1 MKKTLLILLCLFAVT
16 MSETIAQNKKKSAK
30 DSVYAA
36 QPVTITASRQLQKVL
51 DVPLAVTVVPQIDLQ
66 NRRGYGLDEVMSI
79 VPGALVQARTGN
91 HDVRITI
98 RGYGARGAGERS
110 NAGTSRGIRVLVDG
124 IPHTEPD
131 GRTAFDLID
140 ITGASSIEVLRSSA
154 SALWGNA
161 SGGVVNISSVPTT
174 NSPFLSAQ
182 AQFGSYGFMKN
193 SLQAGTTTDLGK
205 MYVSFNN
212 TTFDGWRVHSNSA
225 ITQFNVGLMSE
236 VNLRTKLG
244 VFMSA
249 ASNIFRIAGPLTQ
262 AQFDSSAQQAQ
273 ASMITRDERRFNRLG
288 SLGMTLEHAI
298 DDHNSITSMAF
309 LQSKFLQ
316 RSERNTFRDFTR
328 YHVGG
333 NLIYKNAGKF
343 TDDIASHFLVGMDE
357 QYQDGAILFYGL
369 NKSGGRDTVLQQD
382 KREGA
387 NNFGIFGQEEVV
399 FNDKFSVMLGARYDK
414 IAYYNEIYFDGG
426 NKNDIAEKIYDNLT
440 PKFGLNY
447 RLASDMSVYAN
458 VGGGIEVPAGNEVDP
473 PGPLAASVVN
483 PLLEPMISTTYE
495 LGWKAMPQVDDFIGL
510 GAAGVSLDVAAYM
523 IGVKNDI
530 IPYDAGR
537 FYISAG
543 KTQRIGA
550 ELGAAVRLENGVTVS
565 AAFTYCNSKYVEYDL
580 SAIYSRPRDSVE
592 GQAAF
597 KNYTDNK
604 IAGMP
609 DMYSTVRVKW
619 LPKFLDR
626 LSIDAEMRTVGSYFA
641 DNANMLSVASYMTI
655 DAGVS
660 YEQPIV
666 GGLSARGFVRAMNLT
681 DQKYAASVW
690 INPERIK
697 NASPAFLESGLPR
710 NFSAGINLTWR
721 RD

>member
-1 MKKTLLILLCLFAVT
+1 MIFAGVDSALAQKKKTT
-16 MSETIAQNKKKSAK
+16 TK
-30 DSVYAA
+30 DSIYTA
-36 QPVTITASRQLQKVL
+36 QPVTVTATRQMQKVL

-66 NRRGYGLDEVMSI
+66 NRKGYGLDEVLSL

-124 IPHTEPD
+124 IPQTEPD

-140 ITGASSIEVLRSSA
+140 ISGASSIEVLRSTA

-161 SGGVVNISSVPTT
+161 SGGVLNISSVPTT
-174 NSPFLSAQ
+174 NSPFVSGQ
-182 AQFGSYGFMKN
+182 SQFGSFGFMKN
-193 SLQAGTTTDLGK
+193 SLQAGTTTNLGK
-205 MYVSFNN
+205 IYISFNN
-212 TTFDGWRVHSNSA
+212 TTFDGWRNHSASA
-225 ITQFNVGLMSE
+225 ITQFNAGILSQ
-236 VNLRTKLG
+236 VNARTKLG
-244 VFMSA
+244 VSMSA

-262 AQFDSSAQQAQ
+262 AQFDSSRQQAQ
-273 ASMITRDERRFNRLG
+273 ANMVTRDERRFNRLG
-288 SLGMTLEHAI
+288 SLGVTLDHAI
-298 DDHNSITSMAF
+298 DDNNTITSMAF

-316 RSERNTFRDFTR
+316 RSERNTFRDFNR

-333 NLIYKNAGKF
+333 NLIFKNSS
-343 TDDIASHFLVGMDE
+343 TITSDIGSHFLLGMDE

-387 NNFGIFGQEEVV
+387 NNFGVFVQEEVT
-399 FNDKFSVMLGARYDK
+399 FNDKLSIMLGARYDK

-426 NKNDIAEKIYDNLT
+426 NKNDVAEKIYDKIT

-447 RLASDMSVYAN
+447 RIASDMSVYAN
-458 VGGGIEVPAGNEVDP
+458 VGGGIEIPAGNEVDP
-473 PGPLAASVVN
+473 PGPLGSSVVN
-483 PLLEPMISTTYE
+483 PLLEPMVSTTYE
-495 LGWKAMPQVDDFIGL
+495 VGWKTLPRFNDFIGL
-510 GAAGVSLDVAAYM
+510 GSANVSLDVAAYM
-523 IGVKNDI
+523 IGVTNDI
-530 IPYDAGR
+530 IPYNGGR

-550 ELGAAVRLENGVTVS
+550 ELGGSVNLENGLS
-565 AAFTYCNSKYVEYDL
+565 LALAFTYCNSKYVEYNL
-580 SAIYSRPRDSVE
+580 SSLYVTSRDSIE

-597 KNYTDNK
+597 KDYSNNK

-609 DMYSTVRVKW
+609 DMYSTIRVKW
-619 LPKFLDR
+619 EPKFIER
-626 LSIDAEMRTVGSYFA
+626 FSIDAEMRSVGSYFA
-641 DNANMLSVASYMTI
+641 DNANMLSVPSYMTI

-660 YEQPIV
+660 YEQPIT
-666 GGLSARGFVRAMNLT
+666 GGLSIRGFARMMNLT

-690 INPERIK
+690 INPERVK
-697 NASPAFLESGLPR
+697 NANPSFLEAGLPR

-721 RD
+721 RY